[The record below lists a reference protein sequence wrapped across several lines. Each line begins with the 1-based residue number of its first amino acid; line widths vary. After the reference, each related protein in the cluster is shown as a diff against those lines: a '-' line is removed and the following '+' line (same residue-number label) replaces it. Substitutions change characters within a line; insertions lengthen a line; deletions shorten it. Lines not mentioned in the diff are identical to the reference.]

1 MRLTVFGATGGIG
14 TEVVRQALDAGHE
27 VIAVVRDPAKLGV
40 SGNPLLRVIR
50 ADVTDTEAIV
60 PAVEATD
67 AVVSALGPRKNGLVT
82 ICSDGTHAILG
93 AMDKTGV
100 RRLVVVSA
108 SGAYTDAG
116 DGALTRAVVKP
127 ILQRLL
133 REGFTSVRAMERE
146 VRASGTD
153 WTIMRPPM
161 LTNGARRGT
170 YRTAIDRNVGRTI
183 ARADVADAIMHALA
197 DAGTIGHSIGVGY

>member
-1 MRLTVFGATGGIG
+1 
-14 TEVVRQALDAGHE
+14 
-27 VIAVVRDPAKLGV
+27 
-40 SGNPLLRVIR
+40 
-50 ADVTDTEAIV
+50 
-60 PAVEATD
+60 
-67 AVVSALGPRKNGLVT
+67 
-82 ICSDGTHAILG
+82 
-93 AMDKTGV
+93 
-100 RRLVVVSA
+100 
-108 SGAYTDAG
+108 
-116 DGALTRAVVKP
+116 
-127 ILQRLL
+127 
-133 REGFTSVRAMERE
+133 MERE

>member
-27 VIAVVRDPAKLGV
+27 VIAVVRDPARLGV

-50 ADVTDTEAIV
+50 ADVTDVEAIV

-67 AVVSALGPRKNGLVT
+67 AVVSALGPRKNGSIT
-82 ICSDGTHAILG
+82 ICRDGAQAIMR

-108 SGAYTDAG
+108 SGAYVDAG
-116 DGALTRAVVKP
+116 DGPLTRAVVKP

-133 REGFTSVRAMERE
+133 REGFASVRDMERA
-146 VRASGTD
+146 VRGSGTD

-161 LTNGARRGT
+161 LTNAERRGT
-170 YRTAIDRNVGRTI
+170 YRTAVDRNVGRTI
-183 ARADVADAIMHALA
+183 ARADVADAILHALA
-197 DAGTIGHSIGVGY
+197 DAGTIRHSIGVGY